1 VILDDMG
8 ITPEKLEK
16 AKQAIWKDSKE
27 PQNEVVIQ
35 GMDFSKPFSIDAF
48 MKASAT
54 TGFQATQLAK
64 ATTTMKT
71 MLVARK
77 TGCRVFL
84 GYTSNMMSSGV
95 RESILHLVKNKEVD
109 VLVTTAG
116 GVEEDIIKCLK
127 PFILGD
133 FRAKGA
139 ALREQG
145 INRTGNIFVPN
156 DRYCAFEDFLT
167 PILKEYLARQKASG
181 QLLTA
186 SELIWKLGEKINDE
200 RSVYYWAF
208 KHKIPVFCH
217 AITDGS
223 IGDIIYFFRVN
234 HPEFKLETLED
245 ASKLNDL
252 AVEPKETGII
262 VLGAGLVKHMLC
274 NANMFR
280 EGAKYAV
287 YVNTAVE
294 YDGSDS
300 GAEPEEAI
308 SWGKIAADAVHVKV
322 FGDATILFPLMVA
335 AMEKK

>member
-1 VILDDMG
+1 MG
-8 ITPEKLEK
+8 VPKDKLEK
-16 AKQAIWKDSKE
+16 AKQAIWKRSTE
-27 PQNEVVIQ
+27 PQAETFIK
-35 GMDFSKPFSIDAF
+35 GMDFSKPFDIDSF
-48 MKASAT
+48 IKASGS
-54 TGFQATQLAK
+54 TGFQATHLAK
-64 ATTTMKT
+64 S
-71 MLVARK
+71 VAIIKHMRADRK
-77 TGCRVFL
+77 DGLRLFL
-84 GYTSNMMSSGV
+84 GYTSNMVSSGV
-95 RESILHLVKNKEVD
+95 REAILHLVKHNMVD

-116 GVEEDIIKCLK
+116 GIEEDFIKCMK
-127 PFILGD
+127 PFVLGD

-167 PILKEYLARQKASG
+167 PILNDVLAEQKKTG
-181 QLLTA
+181 HLITP
-186 SELIWKLGEKINDE
+186 SELIWLMGERIDNPE
-200 RSVYYWAF
+200 SIYYWAA

-223 IGDIIYFFRVN
+223 IGDIMYFFRVN
-234 HPEFKLETLED
+234 HPELRLEIAQD

-252 AVEPKETGII
+252 AINAPSTGII
-262 VLGAGLVKHMLC
+262 VLGAGLVKHMIC

-300 GAEPEEAI
+300 GAEPEEAV
-308 SWGKIAADAVHVKV
+308 SWGKIAADADHVKV
-322 FGDATILFPLMVA
+322 FGDATILFPLIVA
-335 AMEKK
+335 AAFQGQ

>member
-1 VILDDMG
+1 MAVPKDKLD
-8 ITPEKLEK
+8 K
-16 AKQAIWKDSKE
+16 AKKSIWKDSKE
-27 PQNEVVIQ
+27 LKNEVFVQ

-64 ATTTMKT
+64 ATGTMKK
-71 MLVARK
+71 MLDARK
-77 TGCRVFL
+77 SGCRVFL
-84 GYTSNMMSSGV
+84 GFTSNMMSSGV
-95 RESILHLVKNKEVD
+95 RESILHLVKNKQVD
-109 VLVTTAG
+109 VLATTAG

-127 PFILGD
+127 PFVIGD

-139 ALREQG
+139 ALREKG

-156 DRYCAFEDFLT
+156 DRYCVFEDFLT
-167 PILKEYLARQKASG
+167 PILNEYLARQQKTG

-208 KHKIPVFCH
+208 KHQIPVFCH

-245 ASKLNDL
+245 ATKLNDL
-252 AVEPKETGII
+252 AINAKETGII

-308 SWGKIAADAVHVKV
+308 SWGKIAVDAEHVKV

-335 AMEKK
+335 AVYSR